1 MTDWLL
7 ALVPTYGLW
16 LIAAS
21 TFASCVALPI
31 PASILML
38 AAGGFAASG
47 DLVLG
52 QVILAAL
59 SGAVIGDQ
67 IGFWLGRRGG
77 AALVDRL
84 SGGPR
89 GRLIGKARSL
99 IERRGALAVFFSR
112 WLFSPLGPYI
122 NLIGGAMRQSW
133 GSFTLWAILGEAL
146 WCMIYILA
154 GRAAGG
160 NLTAASDMLASVL
173 GLVATGTVVAG
184 LGWWLLRLAR
194 RGE

>member
-1 MTDWLL
+1 
-7 ALVPTYGLW
+7 
-16 LIAAS
+16 
-21 TFASCVALPI
+21 
-31 PASILML
+31 
-38 AAGGFAASG
+38 
-47 DLVLG
+47 
-52 QVILAAL
+52 
-59 SGAVIGDQ
+59 
-67 IGFWLGRRGG
+67 
-77 AALVDRL
+77 
-84 SGGPR
+84 
-89 GRLIGKARSL
+89 
-99 IERRGALAVFFSR
+99 
-112 WLFSPLGPYI
+112 
-122 NLIGGAMRQSW
+122 MRQSW

>member
-1 MTDWLL
+1 
-7 ALVPTYGLW
+7 
-16 LIAAS
+16 
-21 TFASCVALPI
+21 
-31 PASILML
+31 ML
-38 AAGGFAASG
+38 AAGGFVASG

-112 WLFSPLGPYI
+112 WLFSPLEPYI